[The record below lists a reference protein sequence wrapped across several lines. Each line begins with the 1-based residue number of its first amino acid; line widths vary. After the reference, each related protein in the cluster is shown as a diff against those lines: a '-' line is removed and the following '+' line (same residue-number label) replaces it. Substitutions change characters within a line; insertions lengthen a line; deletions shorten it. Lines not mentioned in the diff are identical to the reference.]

1 MPDLA
6 EMIRAGAADPWFYL
20 PIAVVL
26 GALHAL
32 EPGHSKSLMAAF
44 IVAIRGTAAQAVMLG
59 VSAAV
64 GHTIVVWG
72 LALIGLS
79 IGDAL
84 VLDRAE
90 PWLILVSGLMVVALG
105 LRLLLT
111 IARGGSAC
119 GHDHGP
125 HHHDGHGADHAHP
138 HGHHHDH
145 PPREDTIAA
154 LAGGASVAV
163 AAATPAT
170 AHHGH
175 DHAHHGPDCA
185 HRGHGD
191 DADAHAAAHAREI
204 ESKWAGRTRVTPGE
218 IVWFGFTG
226 GLLPCPAAIAVLL
239 ICLQLKAVS
248 LGLAMVGAF
257 SLGLAA
263 TLVAVGLVAA
273 WGTRRAAAGW
283 SGFGRIADRLPF
295 LSGALVTALGIATA
309 LRGLWMLAA

>member
-6 EMIRAGAADPWFYL
+6 EVIRAGAANPWFYL
-20 PIAVVL
+20 PIAVAL

-84 VLDRAE
+84 VLERAE

-105 LRLLLT
+105 VRLLVT
-111 IARGGSAC
+111 IARGGSSC
-119 GHDHGP
+119 GHDHG
-125 HHHDGHGADHAHP
+125 HAHHD
-138 HGHHHDH
+138 HGHTHHDHGHDH
-145 PPREDTIAA
+145 PPSGDPLAA
-154 LAGGASVAV
+154 LAGGGTLSLSE
-163 AAATPAT
+163 ATPT
-170 AHHGH
+170 GH
-175 DHAHHGPDCA
+175 VHGPDCA
-185 HRGHGD
+185 HHGHDGD
-191 DADAHAAAHAREI
+191 EDAHAAAHARDI
-204 ESKWAGRTRVTPGE
+204 ESRWAGRTHVTPGE